1 MTTVGRVSGLLF
13 RLVWN
18 RTERRPTA
26 PVRVVTGIVLVA
38 IVAVAVQ
45 LGLGVVLS
53 AVESAV
59 VDRLSVFV
67 VYAGLGGGTLA
78 AAVAI
83 DRRTVT
89 DLGFGV
95 DRDWWLDLA
104 FGLALGAGLMTGI
117 FVVALGTQWIR
128 VTGTLV
134 AGSGGF
140 GVNFLFLVAL
150 FVAVGVVEELLLRGW
165 LLTNLAEGFDG
176 TWTVG
181 RRGAVVLAVALSS
194 AVFGGLHAT
203 NPNATLASTVGITFA
218 GVLLASGY
226 VLTDELAIPVG
237 IHVTW
242 NLFQGGVY
250 GFPVS
255 GLDLGVRVVAVAERG
270 PDLFTGG
277 RFGPEAGLLGV
288 GAVLLGTG
296 LVALYVRLRTGD
308 LRFDSGVTTPDL
320 RWR

>member
-1 MTTVGRVSGLLF
+1 MTTEGSVFGVLA

-18 RTERRPTA
+18 RAERRPTA
-26 PVRVVTGIVLVA
+26 PVRVVTGLVLVVV
-38 IVAVAVQ
+38 VAVAVQ
-45 LGLGVVLS
+45 LGFGVVLS

-59 VDRLSVFV
+59 ADRLGVFA
-67 VYAGLGGGTLA
+67 VYAGLGGGTLV
-78 AAVAI
+78 AAVAV
-83 DRRTVT
+83 DRRTVA

-104 FGLALGAGLMTGI
+104 FGLALGAGLMSGV
-117 FVVALGTQWIR
+117 FLVALGAAWIR
-128 VTGTLV
+128 VTGTFV
-134 AGSGGF
+134 ADASGGF

-176 TWTVG
+176 VWTVG

-203 NPNATLASTVGITFA
+203 NPNATLASTVGITLA

-288 GAVLLGTG
+288 GAVVLGTG
-296 LVALYVRLRTGD
+296 LVTLYVRLRTGG
-308 LRFDSGVTTPDL
+308 LRLDTGVTTPDL
-320 RWR
+320 R

>member
-1 MTTVGRVSGLLF
+1 MFGVLV

-18 RTERRPTA
+18 RAERRPTA
-26 PVRVVTGIVLVA
+26 PVRVVTGLVLVVV
-38 IVAVAVQ
+38 VAVAVQ
-45 LGLGVVLS
+45 LGFGVVLS

-59 VDRLSVFV
+59 ADRLGVFV
-67 VYAGLGGGTLA
+67 VYAGLGGGTLV
-78 AAVAI
+78 AAVAV
-83 DRRTVT
+83 DRRTVA

-104 FGLALGAGLMTGI
+104 FGLALGAGLMSGV
-117 FVVALGTQWIR
+117 FLVALGAAWIR
-128 VTGTLV
+128 VTGTFV
-134 AGSGGF
+134 ADASGGF

-176 TWTVG
+176 VWTVG

-203 NPNATLASTVGITFA
+203 NPNATLASTVGITLA

-288 GAVLLGTG
+288 GAVVLGTG
-296 LVALYVRLRTGD
+296 LVALYVRLRTGG
-308 LRFDSGVTTPDL
+308 LRLDTGVTTPDL
-320 RWR
+320 R

>member
-1 MTTVGRVSGLLF
+1 MTTEGSVFGVLF

-18 RTERRPTA
+18 RAERRPTA
-26 PVRVVTGIVLVA
+26 PVRVVTGIALVVV
-38 IVAVAVQ
+38 VAVAVQ

-59 VDRLSVFV
+59 ADRLGVFV
-67 VYAGLGGGTLA
+67 VYAGLGGGTLT
-78 AAVAI
+78 AAVAV
-83 DRRTVT
+83 DRRAVA
-89 DLGFGV
+89 DLGFGI
-95 DRDWWLDLA
+95 DTDWWLDLA

-117 FVVALGTQWIR
+117 FVLALGTAWIR

-134 AGSGGF
+134 ADSGGGF
-140 GVNFLFLVAL
+140 AMNFLFLVAL

-176 TWTVG
+176 VWLVG
-181 RRGAVVLAVALSS
+181 RRGAIVLAVALSS

-203 NPNATLASTVGITFA
+203 NPNATLASTVGITLA

-288 GAVLLGTG
+288 GTVVLGTG
-296 LVALYVRLRTGD
+296 LVALYVRWRTEGLR
-308 LRFDSGVTTPDL
+308 LAAGVTTPDL
-320 RWR
+320 R